1 MNYSSSAQRFHFLAL
16 LVLCGLLFFP
26 SLAKIPFFNKGEP
39 REALV
44 VLEIYQHGDW
54 LFPLKR
60 GEEIPSK
67 PPLFHW
73 FGTLASIAWGD
84 VTEATVRLPSAV
96 LASLGV
102 LLIYILGR
110 YIVEPKTAFLA
121 GVILATSVG
130 YQSEA
135 INARVDMTLS
145 FFMTLTL
152 SIFFLLYQGF
162 LRGRAWI
169 YVFYLLLGLSVLAKG
184 PVGLILPGMIMGVFL
199 SLRRKWEFLSRLCF
213 HKGAILCL
221 AIPILWYGFAW
232 AKGGEDFFAR
242 QILHENLARFFVYG
256 AGGSGHQKPFYYYFP
271 SLMLDGL
278 PWSLFFPFV
287 VFDWFKRRAFIQEPT
302 LFLGLWVGI
311 IFLFF
316 SISAGKRPVYLL
328 PLYGPLSLL
337 VALWLLGGVENAVR
351 SLGLKT
357 VGWVSLI
364 MGAVLLVAAWGIL
377 DPGHLSWFFSFL
389 ETMLKPKDQAQLS
402 VVARN
407 LKQAGWILVLSILL
421 SAGLWFASALQL
433 LRGKAWAAALSIGSI
448 SVLTGL
454 LVQGALLPA
463 VAEARTYKSFLQE
476 VNRRLGRDGAL
487 FIWGE
492 GWDYTSVIFYRRTGL
507 LVLGGD
513 FRPLQRQLDQSRGY
527 CIMGQREWERIGSS
541 RALPLKVVLTSEGS
555 GPEGRDRIVLI
566 QSIQAGEIVR

>member
-1 MNYSSSAQRFHFLAL
+1 MRSRRAQLIYFLL
-16 LVLCGLLFFP
+16 LITLCGVLFFP
-26 SLAKIPFFNKGEP
+26 SLSRIPFFNKGEP
-39 REALV
+39 REALL

-73 FGTLASIAWGD
+73 FGALASIAWGD

-96 LASLGV
+96 FATLGV

-110 YIVEPKTAFLA
+110 CVVEPKTAVLA

-135 INARVDMTLS
+135 VDARVDMTLS

-152 SIFFLLYQGF
+152 SIFFLLYRGLLQGQ
-162 LRGRAWI
+162 LWS
-169 YVFYLLLGLSVLAKG
+169 YVFYFLLGLSVLAKG
-184 PVGLILPGMIMGVFL
+184 PVGLILPGMIICIFL
-199 SLRRKWEFLSRLCF
+199 SLRRKWEFLLELCF

-221 AIPILWYGFAW
+221 AIPILWYGFAL
-232 AKGGEDFFAR
+232 AKGGEEFFAR
-242 QILHENLARFFVYG
+242 QIWHENLARFFVYG
-256 AGGSGHQKPFYYYFP
+256 EGGSGHQKPFYYYFP

-278 PWSLFFPFV
+278 PWSLFFPLV
-287 VFDWFKRRAFIQEPT
+287 VFDWFKRRAFTQEST

-316 SISAGKRPVYLL
+316 SLSAGKRQVYLL

-351 SLGLKT
+351 SVGLKA

-364 MGAVLLVAAWGIL
+364 MGAVILVVAWAVFEP
-377 DPGHLSWFFSFL
+377 DHLSWVFSFI
-389 ETMLKPKDQAQLS
+389 ETMLRPKDQAQLALVEKS
-402 VVARN
+402 LN
-407 LKQAGWILVLSILL
+407 QAGRLAFLSFLL
-421 SAGLWFASALQL
+421 LAGLWFAAATQL
-433 LRGKAWAAALSIGSI
+433 LRGKAWAAALRIASL
-448 SVLTGL
+448 SVVTGL

-463 VAEARTYKSFLQE
+463 VAGARTYKSFLQE
-476 VNRRLGRDGAL
+476 VNRRMGKDGSL

-492 GWDYTSVIFYRRTGL
+492 GWDYTSVIFYERRNL
-507 LVLGGD
+507 LFLGGD
-513 FRPLQRQLDQSRGY
+513 HRSLENQLEKSRRYG
-527 CIMGQREWERIGSS
+527 IMGEREWERINASGTFPF
-541 RALPLKVVLTSEGS
+541 RAVLTSES
-555 GPEGRDRIVLI
+555 WGPEGTDRIVLI
-566 QSIQAGEIVR
+566 QAIQAKGDR